1 MCIYNVEWGKS
12 FENSEF
18 GMRNSEF
25 GVWMGKY
32 NELGEEQL
40 APFAVRS
47 VKLLVMEQVLC
58 QRNNVYCK
66 VVLVAEKKSNHK

>member
-1 MCIYNVEWGKS
+1 MCIYNAEWGKS

-25 GVWMGKY
+25 GVWTGKH

-40 APFAVRS
+40 APRRGVHSWMISDAAGALS
-47 VKLLVMEQVLC
+47 KKEYVL
-58 QRNNVYCK
+58 
-66 VVLVAEKKSNHK
+66 